1 MLQAE
6 ARLLKG
12 AGCASAQTE
21 GEKPVSQNQQNS
33 IGALSLLP
41 SATNAA
47 ATFLV
52 RGRQGLRP
60 FVPRLHL
67 MGELSAQPT
76 EGEKPVSQNQQ
87 NSIGALSLLPTATNA
102 AATFL
107 VRGRQGERPFVP
119 RLHLMGELAVRQ
131 HRLRERSPF
140 RRTGCNS
147 KCTLSLLSPTT
158 SAPSSSEEGKVTDD
172 PAAINPHK
180 F

>member
-1 MLQAE
+1 MKQGFTKSSRRCE
-6 ARLLKG
+6 R
-12 AGCASAQTE
+12 
-21 GEKPVSQNQQNS
+21 KPV
-33 IGALSLLP
+33 LSAVIRDVRYLSFRQPL
-41 SATNAA
+41 AD
-47 ATFLV
+47 TFLV

-147 KCTLSLLSPTT
+147 KCTLSLLPSKPTVLT
-158 SAPSSSEEGKVTDD
+158 PSSSEEGKVTND
-172 PAAINPHK
+172 PDAINPHK